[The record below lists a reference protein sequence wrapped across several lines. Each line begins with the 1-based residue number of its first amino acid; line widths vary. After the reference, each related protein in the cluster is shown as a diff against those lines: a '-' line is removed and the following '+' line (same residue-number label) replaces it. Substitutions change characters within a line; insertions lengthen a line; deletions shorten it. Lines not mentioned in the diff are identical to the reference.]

1 MPWPWPGVRV
11 CLSSLTLPAAV
22 TFDPTLRLVST
33 LLYSL
38 QSQSQPVVKPLTSV
52 RLVTD
57 LHRDLKKTPLSP
69 QFIFPKVFCCI
80 LWTHAFFPC
89 FRFWFWFALFWF
101 GYKLVCLFVLYDVI
115 LPVGILNWCVYVFV
129 LYGNDPTRRSLEG
142 ALAC

>member
-11 CLSSLTLPAAV
+11 CLSSLTLPVAV

-89 FRFWFWFALFWF
+89 FWFRFWFALFWF

-115 LPVGILNWCVYVFV
+115 LPAGILNWCVYVFV